1 MDDQRVYAR
10 SANTRAV
17 PSTHG
22 TGFLASIR
30 ALYDSSPQILHSIIS
45 VYPQIRCN
53 APPMHFP
60 LRPLFIG
67 MAFALL
73 LRIIPTAYARVVISE
88 VNWAGSDLSTS
99 DEWVELACIED
110 SEDSDDSNDLEDSKD
125 SNNSEDSNEQHP
137 SVGAEAE
144 CSIEG
149 WSLTSIDSKNVEQTM
164 TTFAA
169 GTVIGI
175 GEYFLVSNYSAT
187 ESRLSVEPYIVTTA
201 VNAPNTKLLLR
212 LRDAFT
218 SIIDE
223 VDDGI
228 GEPFAGLNADTKASM
243 ERLDLYGPGNS
254 KENWI
259 TASTSV
265 NFDAAAP
272 TLGTPGAPRIGSF
285 SSSSSFS
292 SSPHPESLP
301 ITTLFITEL
310 LPNPEGSDT
319 EEWIE
324 IGNVGATPVPIAGL
338 LLSTGTGT
346 SVKKYVIPAGEIL
359 EPRTYRSFRAHQSKL
374 TLPNDGGMVSLF
386 SGETKIDAMTYP
398 AIPEGLS
405 YGRSNGSG
413 AFMTY
418 CIPSERE
425 ENIPKPVGLGIT
437 VQSGDLQ
444 AIRKTSVNLMASA
457 PYGPALTGAICR
469 WEYPDG
475 FAPETCNPP
484 SHTLTSSGIS
494 LITLHAALQCGREER
509 ATLTVRIDPKG
520 IETRDDKMPAIALP
534 KNSVIIS
541 AAVPYSSKQDGTWV
555 SLRNTSD
562 DAVDL
567 TGFTLEG
574 GILPKDRYR
583 FSGTTLLPRQEKRF
597 LGSLLR
603 MDFPLPE
610 GLISLLDASKTVQSV
625 LAWSAIYD
633 GSIVR
638 PPVTPVGSITVQV
651 LRVVDGDSL
660 EVALLDTDDPDLPR
674 SVLHRWTAQEMSLS
688 PSLRVR
694 LIGIDAPE
702 LFQETG
708 EISSLGLEALNSVR
722 ALIDNEKIELQF
734 DAKYWDDYERLLAYA
749 FLPNSEELLQTA
761 LLRNGNAV
769 AERGY
774 SHPYRDHFIAM
785 EEEAKSLKKGMWA
798 FFKQM
803 FQALHSAFV

>member
-1 MDDQRVYAR
+1 MLR
-10 SANTRAV
+10 
-17 PSTHG
+17 
-22 TGFLASIR
+22 
-30 ALYDSSPQILHSIIS
+30 SIIP
-45 VYPQIRCN
+45 VYSRILCN
-53 APPMHFP
+53 APPMHPVF
-60 LRPLFIG
+60 RPLFLG

-99 DEWVELACIED
+99 DEWVELACVED
-110 SEDSDDSNDLEDSKD
+110 SEDSNDSND
-125 SNNSEDSNEQHP
+125 SN
-137 SVGAEAE
+137 E
-144 CSIEG
+144 CSIGG
-149 WSLTSIDSKNVEQTM
+149 WSLAYVDSKNVEQTM
-164 TTFAA
+164 ATFAA

-187 ESRLSVEPYIVTTA
+187 ESRLSVEPDVVATA
-201 VNAPNTKLLLR
+201 VNVPNTKLLLH

-218 SIIDE
+218 AIMDE

-228 GEPFAGLNADTKASM
+228 GDPFAGLNSDIKVSM
-243 ERLDLYGPGNS
+243 ERIDLYGHGNS
-254 KENWI
+254 KDNWI
-259 TASTSV
+259 MASTSV
-265 NFDAAAP
+265 NFDVEAP
-272 TLGTPGAPRIGSF
+272 ALGTPGASRLGSSVSSVSFVSSF
-285 SSSSSFS
+285 SSSSSANIPRS
-292 SSPHPESLP
+292 
-301 ITTLFITEL
+301 LFITEL

-324 IGNVGATPVPIAGL
+324 IGNVGSTPVPIAGL

-346 SVKKYVIPAGEIL
+346 SVKKYTIPAGEIL
-359 EPRTYRSFRAHQSKL
+359 EPRTFRSFRAHQTKL
-374 TLPNDGGMVSLF
+374 TLPNDGGTVSLF

-398 AIPEGLS
+398 AIPEGMS
-405 YGRSNGSG
+405 YGRTNGSG
-413 AFMTY
+413 SFMTY

-425 ENIPKPVGLGIT
+425 ANIEKPVGLGIT
-437 VQSGDLQ
+437 VQSGDLK
-444 AIRKTSVNLMASA
+444 AIAKTSLNLTASA

-484 SHTLTSSGIS
+484 SRTLSNSGIS
-494 LITLHAALQCGREER
+494 LITLHAKLQCGREER

-520 IETRDDKMPAIALP
+520 IETRDDNMPAIALP

-574 GILPKDRYR
+574 GILPNDRYR
-583 FSGTTLLPRQEKRF
+583 FSGVTLLPREERRF
-597 LGSLLR
+597 AGTLLR
-603 MDFPLPE
+603 MDFPLP
-610 GLISLLDASKTVQSV
+610 GGTLILKDLTKSVQSI
-625 LAWSAIYD
+625 LAWTALRD
-633 GSIVR
+633 GSVVR
-638 PPVTPVGSITVQV
+638 PSVKPLGSITVQV

-660 EVALLDTDDPDLPR
+660 EVALLDTDDPDLPS

-688 PSLRVR
+688 PAIRVR

-708 EISSLGLEALNSVR
+708 AISPSGLEALNSVR
-722 ALIDNEKIELQF
+722 ALIDNQKIELQF
-734 DAKYWDDYERLLAYA
+734 DTNYWDDYERLLAYA

-774 SHPYRDHFIAM
+774 SHPYRDYFIAM
-785 EEEAKSLKKGMWA
+785 EEEAKLLKKGMWA
-798 FFKQM
+798 FFRQM
-803 FQALHSAFV
+803 FQALHSAFA